1 MPIAI
6 LLVASVAVAATVLNG
21 SAAATA
27 PVTDVQ
33 LVKAFPHDTS
43 SFCQGLV
50 VFKGDILE
58 GTGQYNQSRL
68 RLVDLETG
76 RPKIDIPLAGNI
88 FGEGVTVWE
97 NTILQLTWRNGY
109 LITYDAET
117 FRKTGTIALNKID
130 RSLYEGWGITHDGR
144 HLIISDGSATLRFV
158 DPKTFRL
165 VKQVLVRDG
174 RRTVSNL
181 NELEFVNGEVF
192 ANIWYKDQI
201 ARIDPATG
209 RVTGWLN
216 VAALRPASVR
226 NDKEA
231 ALNGIAWEPTTK
243 RLFVTGKNWPAL
255 YEISF

>member
-1 MPIAI
+1 M
-6 LLVASVAVAATVLNG
+6 
-21 SAAATA
+21 
-27 PVTDVQ
+27 
-33 LVKAFPHDTS
+33 
-43 SFCQGLV
+43 
-50 VFKGDILE
+50 
-58 GTGQYNQSRL
+58 
-68 RLVDLETG
+68 
-76 RPKIDIPLAGNI
+76 
-88 FGEGVTVWE
+88 
-97 NTILQLTWRNGY
+97 
-109 LITYDAET
+109 
-117 FRKTGTIALNKID
+117 
-130 RSLYEGWGITHDGR
+130 
-144 HLIISDGSATLRFV
+144 
-158 DPKTFRL
+158 
-165 VKQVLVRDG
+165 KQVLVRDG